1 MKYEVKNITYQ
12 PIRIYVSGREIII
25 PGRNDIIENSVV
37 VEAINDDIK
46 NLSTKGL
53 LKYRPLK

>member
-1 MKYEVKNITYQ
+1 MKYEVKNLTYQ
-12 PIRIYVSGREIII
+12 PIRIYISEHEVII
-25 PGRNDIIENSVV
+25 PGRNDTIENSVIV
-37 VEAINDDIK
+37 DIISDDIK